1 MDISSLK
8 WKIVINLIRITN
20 FACQS
25 NFGRLFMKNSTF
37 NPAQQE
43 KDISSKIV
51 AGMERVSEVF
61 KILLWEKAKLVGLSP
76 IQIQILIFI
85 AFHKQKLC
93 NVSHLAKEFNVT
105 KPTVSDAVRVLDK
118 RGYIVK
124 DFSSSDSR
132 SYSISLS
139 DLGNDI
145 ISQTYDFS
153 NPLKKQV
160 DSFSQSELESLFGT
174 LSQLI
179 YKLNRN
185 GILSVQRTCYGCKF
199 YEKQQESD
207 YCDLLQ
213 KELLNQEIRLDC
225 PEYEEKAIG

>member
-1 MDISSLK
+1 LP
-8 WKIVINLIRITN
+8 VELILAG
-20 FACQS
+20 F
-25 NFGRLFMKNSTF
+25 FMKESTF

-85 AFHKQKLC
+85 AFHKRELC

-105 KPTVSDAVRVLDK
+105 KPTVSDAIKVLDK
-118 RGYIVK
+118 KGIIIK
-124 DFSSSDSR
+124 DFSSTDSR
-132 SYSISLS
+132 SYSITLS
-139 DLGNDI
+139 ESGNDTVA
-145 ISQTYDFS
+145 QTYDFS
-153 NPLKKQV
+153 SPLKKHV
-160 DSFSQSELESLFGT
+160 DGFSQSELQSLFST

-199 YEKQQESD
+199 YEKNREVD
-207 YCDLLQ
+207 YCNLLQ
-213 KELLNQEIRLDC
+213 KELMTQEIRLDC
-225 PEYEEKAIG
+225 PEYEENASG

>member
-1 MDISSLK
+1 
-8 WKIVINLIRITN
+8 
-20 FACQS
+20 
-25 NFGRLFMKNSTF
+25 MKESTF

-43 KDISSKIV
+43 KEISSKIV

-85 AFHKQKLC
+85 AFHKRKLC

-118 RGYIVK
+118 KGYVIK

-139 DLGNDI
+139 GLGNDI

-160 DSFSQSELESLFGT
+160 DSFSQSELENLFGT

-199 YEKQQESD
+199 YEKQQASD
-207 YCDLLQ
+207 YCNLLQ

-225 PEYEEKAIG
+225 PEYEEKASG